1 MNAMRKERWA
11 ATLNSFSLVF
21 PRDPPKIGLVS
32 SCHEVRDSDRA
43 VLGGDRGSPMAGCA
57 SRRDSSIWMRD
68 SRPKTGASHRASA
81 FLGEDTEPRRP

>member
-43 VLGGDRGSPMAGCA
+43 VLGGDRA
-57 SRRDSSIWMRD
+57 RRW
-68 SRPKTGASHRASA
+68 RAA
-81 FLGEDTEPRRP
+81 PADATPRSG